1 MLVSSLLPFEGWMYC
16 DKCKLSCEGLQLY
29 GQAYKISNPEEL
41 IDAVAKDL
49 NIKSVNVEDRIAYS
63 EFYNKQYLRLQKTW
77 QVARAAMYPVA
88 NRLASGRLSELNL
101 WLGQE
106 VFNRGLAAWFGFGFK
121 HELEELL
128 QSSIPG
134 IGKSPDGLLVI
145 PFYVKPGFISGFG
158 FIGNKDH
165 MSYLNLLEGHG
176 GGFCGLNECHK
187 QESDSVHVLTHPLQ
201 AARIVQ
207 KCAVERYNKLSVVA
221 KTPIGELEPLLLTK
235 PTVLWVDDTD
245 SSFMKTC
252 IKARN
257 FKVMIDDTPYVWRP
271 SEKVSKMWESG
282 FMPSVHAQIKENN
295 LLDPLDFLVTE
306 LLTMGSSNARSL
318 INSLSLTE
326 FQKNLILASCTDEV
340 RGELASL
347 LNHIMESQPLVIDKK
362 IFFERDGKLWVQ
374 GSREVVD
381 EVVCNAIVRISHIC
395 RIKQGGAAAIFGKL
409 LFEGKEV
416 GFQIAEDDLEEHPGK
431 VIAYIAAS
439 AGLTKQPF
447 VADSIAKKYLDIIM
461 RLSSP
466 EVHSAQDYVGF
477 DPDTGR
483 FNLPRISIDTDQI
496 RVGVPFV
503 MSEAELPCADV
514 VVEGGLTVK
523 KISNIFE
530 PGPETVAYLGTMAGL
545 VAGIYNLIE
554 GNTRTNLML
563 VGNKGS
569 LAEYIFDVIR
579 IDLGLEHVA
588 LSSRDDVEAARLIS
602 EMHQVPVAIDGL
614 RSRDK
619 LLAEWVAGAKNS
631 IVLANSTVASAMAA
645 DKDWEFLRADIEFTE
660 ETRALINSE
669 NVFPFFM
676 QYALTVR
683 PTSSHSLLES
693 LKYLAMSFDLNP
705 GTLDASK
712 TMLSSRGYVNTKSA
726 GVQLINFIHE
736 GVEQGMFKMFTG
748 DGSKKR
754 YVIFKNPMEDTV
766 SIDFTNLLGQMRF
779 YNLPIVT
786 WESAVNHLKEL
797 GAVEAHRDENS
808 LLVFPK
814 PLWNSLVAAVK
825 RMRSLRRAALVGLMQ
840 LG

>member
-16 DKCKLSCEGLQLY
+16 DKCKLACEGLQLY

-49 NIKSVNVEDRIAYS
+49 KVKSVNVEDKIAYS
-63 EFYNKQYLRLQKTW
+63 TFYNKQYLQLQKTW
-77 QVARAAMYPVA
+77 QVAKAAMHPVA
-88 NRLASGRLSELNL
+88 NRLASGRLNELNL

-145 PFYVKPGFISGFG
+145 PFYIKPGFISGFG

-187 QESDSVHVLTHPLQ
+187 HESESVHVLTHPLQ

-207 KCAVERYNKLSVVA
+207 KCAVERYNKLSIVA
-221 KTPIGELEPLLLTK
+221 KTPIGELEPLLLNK
-235 PTVLWVDDTD
+235 PTVMWVDDPD

-257 FKVMIDDTPYVWRP
+257 FKVMIDDTPYIWKP
-271 SEKVSKMWESG
+271 AEKVSKMWEGS
-282 FMPSVHAQIKENN
+282 FMPSVHAQIKDNN

-306 LLTMGSSNARSL
+306 LLTMGSANARNVIDGL
-318 INSLSLTE
+318 ELTE

-340 RGELASL
+340 RAELAPL
-347 LNHIMESQPLVIDKK
+347 LNHILESQPLVLDKK
-362 IFFERDGKLWVQ
+362 IFFERDGKLWIQ

-381 EVVCNAIVRISHIC
+381 EIVCNAIVRISHIC

-409 LFEGKEV
+409 LFEGKEIS
-416 GFQIAEDDLEEHPGK
+416 FQISEDDIEEQPGK
-431 VIAYIAAS
+431 VLAYIAAS
-439 AGLTKQPF
+439 AGLSKQPF
-447 VADSIAKKYLDIIM
+447 VADSISKKYLDIIM

-466 EVHSAQDYVGF
+466 EVHSSQNYVGF
-477 DPDTGR
+477 DADTGR
-483 FNLPRISIDTDQI
+483 FNLPRVSIDTDQI

-503 MSEAELPCADV
+503 MSEVEPPCSNV
-514 VVEGGLTVK
+514 VVEAGLTVK

-530 PGPETVAYLGTMAGL
+530 HGPETVAYLGAMASL
-545 VAGIYNLIE
+545 VAGINNLVDQKP
-554 GNTRTNLML
+554 RTNLML

-569 LAEYIFDVIR
+569 LAEYIFDILR
-579 IDLGLEHVA
+579 IDLGLEHIT
-588 LSSRDDVEAARLIS
+588 LSSRDDVEMAQAVA
-602 EMHQVPVAIDGL
+602 EMHQVPVAIDGI
-614 RSRDK
+614 RSRAK
-619 LLAEWVAGAKNS
+619 LLAEWAEGAKNS

-683 PTSSHSLLES
+683 PTSSHSMLDS
-693 LKYLAMSFDLNP
+693 LKYLAKSLDLNP
-705 GTLDASK
+705 GVLDSAK
-712 TMLSSRGYVNTKSA
+712 VMLSAKGYINTKSS
-726 GVQLINFIHE
+726 GVQLINFIQE

-748 DGSKKR
+748 DSAKKR
-754 YVIFKNPMEDTV
+754 YVVLKNPMEDTV
-766 SIDFTNLLGQMRF
+766 SIDLTNLLGQMRF
-779 YNLPIVT
+779 YNLPVVT
-786 WESAVNHLKEL
+786 WESAVGHLKSL
-797 GAVEAHRDENS
+797 GAIEAHKEDHL

-814 PLWNSLVAAVK
+814 PLWNSLVAAIK
-825 RMRSLRRAALVGLMQ
+825 RMRSLRRAALTSLIE
-840 LG
+840 LH